1 MKMRRPV
8 FGGNWKMHKDIDQ
21 ALEYARVF
29 KDAIKDVNDAAVFIC
44 PPFVYLYPLV
54 EAFNDTTVE
63 IGAQNV
69 FWEDKGAF
77 TGEISAHMLS
87 SIGVKYVLVGHSER
101 RQYFSETNET
111 VNKRIQV
118 ALRNG
123 LIPLVC
129 VGERLEE
136 RESGKTFDVVQAQVR
151 QGLAGLTKDEASTL
165 LIAYEPVWAI
175 GTGRTATPEIA
186 QETHKW
192 IRGILSDLFGDG
204 VGDTIRI
211 LYGGSVNP
219 DNVDTLMAQDDIDG
233 ALVGGASLDPY
244 SFGRIAG
251 FRR

>member
-8 FGGNWKMHKDIDQ
+8 FGGNWKMHKNIDQ

-29 KDAIKDVNDAAVFIC
+29 KDVIKDVNDADVFIC
-44 PPFVYLYPLV
+44 PPFVSLYPLV

-111 VNKRIQV
+111 VNKRIKV

-151 QGLAGLTKDEASTL
+151 QGLAGLTKDEAGTL
-165 LIAYEPVWAI
+165 LMAYEPVWAI

-219 DNVDTLMAQDDIDG
+219 DNVDTLMAQDDI
-233 ALVGGASLDPY
+233 
-244 SFGRIAG
+244 
-251 FRR
+251 